1 MSTPLFSPVA
11 LFVTLLFLLSVFI
24 LWTSHTGIGYKL
36 LYLLVFSLYINETI
50 TVLINEAKPANDIL
64 EELVPDAF
72 VLTLTVMLAAL
83 YDDITLKTRKR
94 FFWAAALLLFLLIG
108 FVLNVPPITIVYSVV
123 LGIFVVYTAYYS
135 STWLYQAPDL
145 IRFAL
150 AFLFPASLYFINPTP
165 TSLMYTGLLVGLS
178 FGFQMEHMK
187 LRIKIPKNWT
197 RRLVV
202 LLIGFPVAI
211 LLLWL
216 TGLSSG
222 SPLLA
227 LFFSTM
233 TGIWITWF
241 GPALFV
247 KLHLYD
253 CAHGH
258 SLPFKHSY

>member
-1 MSTPLFSPVA
+1 MSTPLFSPIA

-36 LYLLVFSLYINETI
+36 LYLLVFALYMNETI
-50 TVLINEAKPANDIL
+50 MVLINEAEPANNIL
-64 EELVPDAF
+64 AELVPDAF
-72 VLTLTVMLAAL
+72 ILTLTVMLAAL

-94 FFWAAALLLFLLIG
+94 FFWSAGILLFLLVG
-108 FVLNVPPITIVYSVV
+108 FVLDVPPLTFIYSLTLGVFIVYA
-123 LGIFVVYTAYYS
+123 AYYS
-135 STWLYQAPDL
+135 SIWLYQAPDL

-150 AFLFPASLYFINPTP
+150 AFLFPAALFFINPSH

-178 FGFQMEHMK
+178 FGFQMEHLK

-197 RRLVV
+197 RRVVV

-216 TGLSSG
+216 SGMSSG
-222 SPLLA
+222 NPLLA
-227 LFFSTM
+227 LLFSTL
-233 TGIWITWF
+233 TGLWITWF

-253 CAHGH
+253 CAHGR